1 VSAGPY
7 EDGYEAPPDP
17 VAEARRNSVEAVA
30 GFLAAASLF
39 ASLVALAY
47 HPVPLSVAA
56 CLMALVASGMSV
68 RHRTLCLTAV
78 VVSAVAFVC
87 GMVIAV
93 VTSHALW

>member
-1 VSAGPY
+1 VSSVDDPY
-7 EDGYEAPPDP
+7 EATPYDP

-39 ASLVALAY
+39 TSLVALAY
-47 HPVPLSVAA
+47 HPVALSVAS

-68 RHRTLCLTAV
+68 KHRTLCLVAV
-78 VVSAVAFVC
+78 VVAAVCFVG

-93 VTSHALW
+93 VTTHSLW